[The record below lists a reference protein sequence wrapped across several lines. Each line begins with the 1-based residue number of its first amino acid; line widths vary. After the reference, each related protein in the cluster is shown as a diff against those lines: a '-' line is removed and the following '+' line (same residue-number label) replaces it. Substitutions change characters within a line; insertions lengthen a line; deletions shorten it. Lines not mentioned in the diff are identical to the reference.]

1 MARGYSSGGVSMD
14 VQWTVGRISAP
25 VGKMLDN
32 PGTYKTFSKLPL
44 EDQEKIF
51 NAMRA
56 ELLVAGRMEQK

>member
-1 MARGYSSGGVSMD
+1 MD